1 MLQSMGLQRW
11 TWLNDG
17 TPPPDSW
24 VPLVL
29 YPYLYRN
36 KDPTLEVLRENTMA
50 PLWSAKVLLVQTWTK
65 LLVLKSY
72 KATSYHGERSLTL
85 MAVMWGSL
93 EENNGKN
100 QGREDTSSPEV
111 YPVMKTQSRRK
122 GGRKQ
127 KKKNP
132 TETVWSIGNPTD
144 TTKRIYTRKVYRHCL
159 ALGLYNVWDLSCL
172 RKELGWLKAFPH
184 SLHLYGFSPVCIL
197 MCPLKVVW

>member
-1 MLQSMGLQRW
+1 MDCSHL
-11 TWLNDG
+11 WLNG
-17 TPPPDSW
+17 HEFEQTPWEIRGQRSLACCSPWGCRVGHDLMMEHHHQTLGYLWCCS
-24 VPLVL
+24 
-29 YPYLYRN
+29 PYLYRN
-36 KDPTLEVLRENTMA
+36 KDPTLEVLQENTTA

-93 EENNGKN
+93 EENNDKH

-127 KKKNP
+127 KKKEKKPN
-132 TETVWSIGNPTD
+132 WNSLINWQSN
-144 TTKRIYTRKVYRHCL
+144 VY
-159 ALGLYNVWDLSCL
+159 N
-172 RKELGWLKAFPH
+172 
-184 SLHLYGFSPVCIL
+184 
-197 MCPLKVVW
+197 